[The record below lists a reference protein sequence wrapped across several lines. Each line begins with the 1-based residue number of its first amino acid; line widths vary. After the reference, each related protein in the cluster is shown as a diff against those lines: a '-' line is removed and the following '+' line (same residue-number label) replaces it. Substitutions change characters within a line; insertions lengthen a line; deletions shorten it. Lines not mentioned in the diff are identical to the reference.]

1 MSAGIG
7 SIGGGMGG
15 NIGMNQISSATKSP
29 LDSPVFEVNKKK
41 QHGGDKSFEVMLID
55 LNAQKTPG
63 IQSGSS
69 GLTGTHVNKYA

>member
-15 NIGMNQISSATKSP
+15 GINMNQISSATKSP
-29 LDSPVFEVNKKK
+29 LDSPVLEVNKKK
-41 QHGGDKSFEVMLID
+41 HNGGDKSIEALIID